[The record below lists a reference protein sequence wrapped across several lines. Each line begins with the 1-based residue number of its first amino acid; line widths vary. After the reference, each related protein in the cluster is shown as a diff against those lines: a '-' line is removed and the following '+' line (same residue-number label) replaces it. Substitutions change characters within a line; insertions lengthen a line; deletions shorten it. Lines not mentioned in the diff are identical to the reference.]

1 MQPHHGAHFTSQIE
15 VADFLKNTSTY
26 STFHRNL
33 LLRKGL
39 PLVFKVNGNS
49 TFVKREPL
57 VHGYGFIL
65 YSETVNL

>member
-39 PLVFKVNGNS
+39 PLCGMIILQKGEFDSIVFLWVA
-49 TFVKREPL
+49 E
-57 VHGYGFIL
+57 Y
-65 YSETVNL
+65 